1 MIAGGFAKL
10 LTSDYSFLMG
20 SKHVLAKTKRKWEQQ
35 VGPALT
41 ANAFLM
47 RYRASI
53 TQRKIELHNTQHDR
67 IGDAIDEWI
76 KQGKATYLVDPDLS
90 EELVATTLPDGET
103 PHEVFLRRPHNIGYF
118 VFPKPQIHAMT
129 PELDQPPTL
138 MVFDGVLIH
147 EQEAVDARENRMPS
161 LWMTAVGHEQ
171 ETGRTMSITFTV
183 PLGEFWELLPTKNGE
198 HWKKLSNATTVN
210 LQGLHH
216 HDRDYCF
223 GEQTIMHEWKSAS
236 DLFFLAVNLM
246 LYVSAAD
253 SDLEEIP
260 EPVVGGRRVGP
271 AHAPNVHYL
280 GYRVGAVLRNARA
293 ASTASDPT
301 GRAVTPHLRRAHWHR
316 YWTGPRTGDRKLVLR
331 WVSQT
336 LVAADAGKFT
346 PAVRPVLKSA

>member
-1 MIAGGFAKL
+1 
-10 LTSDYSFLMG
+10 MG

-53 TQRKIELHNTQHDR
+53 TNRKTELNVSQHDL
-67 IGDAIDEWI
+67 IGESIDAWA

-90 EELVATTLPDGET
+90 EELVATPLPDGET

-138 MVFDGVLIH
+138 MVFDGILVH
-147 EQEAVDARENRMPS
+147 EHQATDARKNVLPS
-161 LWMTAVGHEQ
+161 IWMTAVGHEQ

-183 PLGEFWELLPTKNGE
+183 PLGEFWELLPLESEE

-210 LQGLHH
+210 LQKLHL

-223 GEQTIMHEWKSAS
+223 DEQTIMHEWKSAS

-246 LYVSAAD
+246 LYISAAD
-253 SDLEEIP
+253 PDLEEIP